1 MGVPDSQQPTT
12 FLQRVAYLIS
22 RHQQDQLTAS
32 EAEELRAWLDA
43 TPENRR
49 FMEQWNDTQWL
60 ASKLQS
66 YSQPDVNTAWEAFRA
81 KHLTDANFERAP
93 RKTFRLTWRHWSAA
107 AAVVL
112 LAGTAWYV
120 QRSRPAAP
128 VAQQQQQQTPVLPG
142 TSKAVL
148 TLADGS
154 TIQLDSAGRQV
165 IAQGAAS
172 IHQQNGQLRYDIQ
185 NPDAA
190 PALNTLTTPRGG
202 QFRVILP
209 DGTAVWLNA
218 ASSITYPTA
227 FREGNRQVSITGEA
241 YLEVTSK
248 ANHPFQVKINDH
260 TTVDVLGT
268 SFCISAYANENTIRT
283 TLVSGAVKVNTGNTS
298 RTLAPGQQAQITNG
312 NIVVSPTDTAAAI
325 AWKNGEFYFNNADI
339 PAIMRQLERWYDV
352 HAVYEGSIPVRTFQG
367 EIQRNLPLEDIL
379 EGLQSTGI
387 RFHMKGRNIIVQP

>member
-1 MGVPDSQQPTT
+1 MGVPDSQQPDT
-12 FLQRVAYLIS
+12 FLERVAYLIA
-22 RHQQDQLTAS
+22 RHQQDQLTAG

-49 FMEQWNDTQWL
+49 FLEQWNDTRQL
-60 ASKLQS
+60 ADKLQR
-66 YSQPDVNTAWEAFRA
+66 YTQPDVNTAWEAFRA
-81 KHLTDANFERAP
+81 RHLSNANTTGTP
-93 RKTFRLTWRHWSAA
+93 RKTFRLSWWHWSAA

-120 QRSRPAAP
+120 QRSRPVAPP
-128 VAQQQQQQTPVLPG
+128 VARQQQQAPVLPG
-142 TSKAVL
+142 SSKAVL

-154 TIQLDSAGRQV
+154 TIQLDSAGHQV
-165 IAQGAAS
+165 IAQAGS
-172 IHQQNGQLRYDIQ
+172 NVLQQQGQLRYDIQ

-218 ASSITYPTA
+218 ASSIAYPTA
-227 FREGNRQVSITGEA
+227 FREGVRQVSITGEA

-248 ANHPFQVKINDH
+248 ANHPFRVNINDQ

-268 SFCISAYANENTIRT
+268 SFCISAYANENTINT
-283 TLVSGAVKVNTGNTS
+283 TLVSGAVKVNTGSTS
-298 RTLAPGQQAQITNG
+298 RILAPGQQAQISNG
-312 NIVVSPTDTAAAI
+312 SIQVSQTDTAAAI

-352 HAVYEGSIPVRTFQG
+352 HAVYEGNVPVRTFQG
-367 EIQRNLPLEDIL
+367 EIQRNLPLEDVL

>member
-22 RHQQDQLTAS
+22 RHQQDQLTAG
-32 EAEELRAWLDA
+32 EAEELRVWLDA

-49 FMEQWNDTQWL
+49 FMEQWNDTRLL
-60 ASKLQS
+60 ADKLQQ
-66 YSQPDVNTAWEAFRA
+66 YSQPDVNSAWEAFRA
-81 KHLTDANFERAP
+81 KHLTDANATCAP
-93 RKTFRLTWRHWSAA
+93 RKTFRLSWRHWSAA

-112 LAGTAWYV
+112 LAGTAWYI
-120 QRSRPAAP
+120 QHSRPAAP
-128 VAQQQQQQTPVLPG
+128 IAQQQVQAPVLPG

-154 TIQLDSAGRQV
+154 TIQLDSTGNQV

-172 IHQQNGQLRYDIQ
+172 IRQQNGQLRYDIQ

-209 DGTAVWLNA
+209 DGTTVWLNA

-248 ANHPFQVKINDH
+248 ANHPFQVTINDQ

-268 SFCISAYANENTIRT
+268 SFCISAYANENTIST
-283 TLVSGAVKVNTGNTS
+283 TLVSGAVKINTGSTS
-298 RTLAPGQQAQITNG
+298 RTLAPGQQAQIING
-312 NIVVSPTDTAAAI
+312 NIQISRTDTSAAI

-352 HAVYEGSIPVRTFQG
+352 HAVYEGAIPARTFQG

-379 EGLQSTGI
+379 EGLRSTGI

>member
-1 MGVPDSQQPTT
+1 
-12 FLQRVAYLIS
+12 
-22 RHQQDQLTAS
+22 
-32 EAEELRAWLDA
+32 
-43 TPENRR
+43 
-49 FMEQWNDTQWL
+49 MEQWNDTRLL
-60 ASKLQS
+60 ADKLQR
-66 YSQPDVNTAWEAFRA
+66 YSQPDVNTAWETFRA
-81 KHLTDANFERAP
+81 KHLTDANVEQAP

-112 LAGTAWYV
+112 LAGAAWYV

-128 VAQQQQQQTPVLPG
+128 MAQQQEQAPVRPG

-154 TIQLDSAGRQV
+154 TIQLDSAGQQV

-172 IHQQNGQLRYDIQ
+172 IRQQNGQLRYDIQ

-209 DGTAVWLNA
+209 DGTTVWLNA

-248 ANHPFQVKINDH
+248 ANHPFQVRINDQ

-268 SFCISAYANENTIRT
+268 SFCISAYANENTIST
-283 TLVSGAVKVNTGNTS
+283 TLVSGAVKVNTGSTS

-312 NIVVSPTDTAAAI
+312 SIRVSPTDTAAAI

-352 HAVYEGSIPVRTFQG
+352 HAVYEGNIPVRTFQG